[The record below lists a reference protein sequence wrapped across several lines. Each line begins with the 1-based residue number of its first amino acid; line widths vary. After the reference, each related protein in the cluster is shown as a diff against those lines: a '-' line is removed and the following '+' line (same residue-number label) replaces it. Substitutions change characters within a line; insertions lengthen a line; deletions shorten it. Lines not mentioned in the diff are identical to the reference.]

1 MNLAE
6 SLGTSEKIISGRPET
21 SYFIQR
27 FAKSSQFSN
36 QIISIPLDTAV
47 NFGEEFT
54 VEIYQE
60 ADLVSWAY
68 IEFNYPSGQ
77 PPAVCDSFGTYMFNW
92 VQLEY
97 GDQILERI
105 DGEFL
110 EMMNDLTVPQ
120 TKQGALSNLVGK
132 YLTSNLAV
140 YDVRLSFDL
149 FKKGLPI
156 CALKENPRI
165 RFSLRNFNEG
175 CPTATNTNPPFVG
188 SLFVNYLFLPEPER
202 NYFIKNSL
210 TYLFEQTQRFD
221 TTLGN
226 SNCTVF
232 TDFQNCTKE
241 LFIVIQSSIG
251 LPYQWTDLLRS
262 MRFMLNGAEVIP
274 YDLGTSLFMRCL
286 QPLENH
292 TRAPDRN
299 FYMYPFAI
307 DPENDNPTGTVNLT
321 GLKQQFNFVLLP
333 SRYPTIAHIYTKTY
347 NVLKIQDG
355 LLGVLFPAPFITSGV
370 SKQETITSEQLVGI
384 VTTLAGTAGS
394 PGFGPSADGTGSAA
408 RFVSTYGAACDTS
421 GNIYVTGTNTIAPF
435 PYSKTVRKIIGSTG
449 VVTTLTYF
457 DRFSVPTGIACD
469 TSGNIYVADSYYSV
483 IYKIVASTAVVTTL
497 AGLSGSPGS
506 ANGTGSAAR
515 FNNPQGVACDT
526 SGNVFIADAGNNT
539 IRKIVASTG
548 AVTTLAGLAGSSGSA
563 NGTGSVARFSGPYGV
578 ACDTSGNIY
587 VADSNN
593 STIRKIIASSAVVTT
608 FAGTAGSTGSTDGT
622 GSAARFNIPNGVV
635 CDAYGNIYIA
645 DTYNSTIRK
654 IVASTAVV
662 TTLAGSAGS
671 TGSTDGSGTVA
682 RFNTPFAIACDP
694 GGTAYVADTSNY
706 TIRKIVTYIQPY
718 NQPLIFGFLP
728 NPGTTTLYTV
738 LQAQSLSLLI
748 INAGTIPGFV
758 PTWSY
763 PTLAGVIWATSTTG
777 ITLTFPQ
784 GIAVSTRNVTITA
797 SYAGFSSPQTFS
809 LTVDNTPRFVLSNPG
824 TTTLYTIAAPQSL
837 ALTLTNPF
845 SLTPTWSYPT
855 IAGVTWAT
863 STTGITLTVAQG
875 IAVAT
880 RSVLV
885 TATYGVFSYPQ
896 TFSLTV
902 NNTPNFVLS
911 NPGTT
916 TLYTLAAPQPLA
928 LTLTNPLSLTPTWSY
943 PTIAGVTWATSTTG
957 ITLTVAQGIAVAT
970 QSVTVSASYGAYP
983 PYPQT
988 FSLTADNT
996 PRFVL
1001 SNPGTT
1007 ILYNLAAPQPVAL
1020 TLTNPY
1026 NLTPTWSYPTIAGV
1040 TWATSTTGITL
1051 TVAQGTAVATQS
1063 VTVSASYGAF
1073 PPYPQTFS
1081 LTADNTPRFVLS
1093 NPGTT
1098 LLNTYAAPR
1107 PVALTLTNPYNLTP
1121 TWSYPTIAGVSWVTS
1136 TTGITLTVAQGTAV
1150 ATQSITVSASYGA
1163 FPPYPQ
1169 TFSLTA
1175 DNTLVLTGAVTTFAG
1190 VAGSN
1195 GSTDGTGSGARFT
1208 YPSGVASDSG
1218 GNLYVAD
1225 SNNHTIRKIVAST
1238 GVVTTLAGLAG
1249 NFGSTDGTGS
1259 AARFNYPQG
1268 VACDTSGNVYVADS
1282 NNSTIRKIVASTG
1295 VVTTLAGL
1303 ALSTGSTDATGSAA
1317 RFNIPLGV
1325 VCDTSGNIYVADTS
1339 NNTIRKIVASS
1350 GVVTTLAGL
1359 AGAIGSTNGTGS
1371 AARFSGPYGVA
1382 CDTSGNVYVADTSNF
1397 TIRKIVAS
1405 TAVVTTLAGAAGIQA
1420 EGDGTGSGAYFNN
1433 PVGITCD
1440 TGGNIYVTD
1449 SSGQT
1454 IRKVVSS
1461 TAVVTT
1467 LAGSANAGGSS
1478 DGTGSAARFYFPLS
1492 VAYNASTSA
1501 LYVADKINST
1511 IRKIT

>member
-27 FAKSSQFSN
+27 YAKSSQFSN
-36 QIISIPLDTAV
+36 QIISIPLDTAI

-54 VEIYQE
+54 IEIYQE
-60 ADLVSWAY
+60 ADLVSGAY
-68 IEFNYPSGQ
+68 LEFKYPSGQ
-77 PPAVCDSFGTYMFNW
+77 PPSVCDSFGTYMFNW

-110 EMMNDLTVPQ
+110 ELMNDLTVPQ
-120 TKQGALSNLVGK
+120 GKQGALSNLVGK

-149 FKKGLPI
+149 FKKYMPI

-175 CPTATNTNPPFVG
+175 CPTATNTNPPF
-188 SLFVNYLFLPEPER
+188 SAQLFVNYVFLPEPER

-226 SNCTVF
+226 SNCTVW

-251 LPYQWTDLLRS
+251 LPYQWTDVLRY
-262 MRFMLNGAEVIP
+262 MRFVLNGVEIIP

-307 DPENDNPTGTVNLT
+307 DPENDNSTGSVNLN
-321 GLKQQFNFVLLP
+321 GLKQQFDFVLLP
-333 SRYPTIAHIYTKTY
+333 SRYPNVVHIHTKTY
-347 NVLKIQDG
+347 NVMKIQDG
-355 LLGVLFPAPFITSGV
+355 LLGVLFPVPFITSGF
-370 SKQETITSEQLVGI
+370 SKPETIISEQLLGI

-394 PGFGPSADGTGSAA
+394 GGYGPSADGTGSAA
-408 RFVSTYGAACDTS
+408 RFVSTYGAACDAS
-421 GNIYVTGTNTIAPF
+421 GNIYVTGTTTFAFPF
-435 PYSKTVRKIIGSTG
+435 SRAVRKIVGSTG
-449 VVTTLTYF
+449 VVTTLAYF
-457 DRFSVPTGIACD
+457 DRFSDPRGIACD

-483 IYKIVASTAVVTTL
+483 IYKIVASTGVVTTL
-497 AGLSGSPGS
+497 AGTAGLTGSN
-506 ANGTGSAAR
+506 NGTGSGAR
-515 FNNPQGVACDT
+515 FNAPW
-526 SGNVFIADAGNNT
+526 
-539 IRKIVASTG
+539 
-548 AVTTLAGLAGSSGSA
+548 
-563 NGTGSVARFSGPYGV
+563 GV

-587 VADSNN
+587 VADTN
-593 STIRKIIASSAVVTT
+593 
-608 FAGTAGSTGSTDGT
+608 
-622 GSAARFNIPNGVV
+622 
-635 CDAYGNIYIA
+635 
-645 DTYNSTIRK
+645 NSTIRK

-662 TTLAGSAGS
+662 TTLAGTALSPGSNDGTGSGARFNLPQGIACDTSGNIYVADTSNSTIRKIVASTAVVTTLAGFPLS
-671 TGSTDGSGTVA
+671 TGSTDGTGTAARFYAPSGVACDTYGNIYVADTSNSTIRKIVASSAVVTTLAGAALSTGSTDGPGTVA
-682 RFNTPFAIACDP
+682 RFNTPYAIACDP
-694 GGTAYVADTSNY
+694 GGTVYVGDTTNY
-706 TIRKIVTYIQPY
+706 TIRKVVTYIQPY
-718 NQPLIFGFLP
+718 NQPLVFGFLS
-728 NPGTTTLYTV
+728 NPGTITLYTL
-738 LQAQSLSLLI
+738 LQAQSLSLFI
-748 INAGTIPGFV
+748 IMSGPIPGFV
-758 PTWSY
+758 
-763 PTLAGVIWATSTTG
+763 
-777 ITLTFPQ
+777 
-784 GIAVSTRNVTITA
+784 
-797 SYAGFSSPQTFS
+797 
-809 LTVDNTPRFVLSNPG
+809 
-824 TTTLYTIAAPQSL
+824 
-837 ALTLTNPF
+837 
-845 SLTPTWSYPT
+845 PTWSYPT

-875 IAVAT
+875 TAVTT
-880 RSVLV
+880 RNITV
-885 TATYGVFSYPQ
+885 TASYAGFSSPLTFSLTADNTPRFVLSNPGTTTLATITSLQTLSLTLTNPYSVTPTWTYPTIAGVSWATSTTGITLTAAQGTAVTTRGVTVTASYAGFSYPQ

-902 NNTPNFVLS
+902 DNTPNFVLS

-928 LTLTNPLSLTPTWSY
+928 LTLTNPYSLTPTWSY
-943 PTIAGVTWATSTTG
+943 PTIAGVSWVTSLTG
-957 ITLTVAQGIAVAT
+957 ITLTVAQGTAVTT
-970 QSVTVSASYGAYP
+970 QTVTVTASYSTFS
-983 PYPQT
+983 YPQS

-1007 ILYNLAAPQPVAL
+1007 TLYTLQFQQPLSL

-1026 NLTPTWSYPTIAGV
+1026 SLTPTWSYPTITGV
-1040 TWATSTTGITL
+1040 SWATFTTGITL
-1051 TVAQGTAVATQS
+1051 TVAQGTAVTTQTIT
-1063 VTVSASYGAF
+1063 VTASYSTF
-1073 PPYPQTFS
+1073 SYPQSFS

-1098 LLNTYAAPR
+1098 TLNTYAAPR
-1107 PVALTLTNPYNLTP
+1107 PVTLTLTNPYSLTP
-1121 TWSYPTIAGVSWVTS
+1121 TWSYPTITGVSWATS

-1150 ATQSITVSASYGA
+1150 TTQTITVTASYST
-1163 FPPYPQ
+1163 FSYPQ
-1169 TFSLTA
+1169 SFSLTA

-1190 VAGSN
+1190 LAGSY
-1195 GSTDGTGSGARFT
+1195 GSTDATGTAARFT

-1218 GNLYVAD
+1218 GNIYVAD
-1225 SNNHTIRKIVAST
+1225 TNNCTIRKIVVST
-1238 GVVTTLAGLAG
+1238 GVVTTLAGTAG
-1249 NFGSTDGTGS
+1249 SPGSTDGTGS
-1259 AARFNYPQG
+1259 AALFNNPIG
-1268 VACDTSGNVYVADS
+1268 VACDTSGNIYVADS
-1282 NNSTIRKIVASTG
+1282 TNSTIRKIVASTG

-1303 ALSTGSTDATGSAA
+1303 AGSTGSTDATGSAA
-1317 RFNIPLGV
+1317 RFSGPQGV
-1325 VCDTSGNIYVADTS
+1325 VCDTSGNIYVADT
-1339 NNTIRKIVASS
+1339 NNSTIRKIVAST
-1350 GVVTTLAGL
+1350 GVVTTLAGT
-1359 AGAIGSTNGTGS
+1359 AGLIGAGNGTGS
-1371 AARFSGPYGVA
+1371 AARFYNPYGVA
-1382 CDTSGNVYVADTSNF
+1382 CDTGGNVFVADTSNF

-1454 IRKVVSS
+1454 IRKVISS
-1461 TAVVTT
+1461 TGVVTT
-1467 LAGSANAGGSS
+1467 LAGSANSGGSS
-1478 DGTGSAARFYFPLS
+1478 DGTGSAARFNYPSS